1 MDQIRQLE
9 LENMK
14 SSIPAFNV
22 GDTVDVHYFIREGDK
37 ERIQVFTGT
46 VIKISGASVRRTFLV
61 RRLVAGEGVERTFP
75 LHSPRV
81 RDIKV
86 KARGKTRRAR
96 LYYLRDR
103 VGKAVRLPANFG
115 KAQGSSSR
123 RGMPAT
129 PAKSEATAEAPA
141 NPPGDAPAGDAPAGE

>member
-14 SSIPAFNV
+14 TSLPEFNV
-22 GDTVDVHYFIREGDK
+22 GDAVDVHYLIREGDK
-37 ERIQVFTGT
+37 ERIQIFSGT
-46 VIKISGASVRRTFLV
+46 VIKISGTGLRRSFLV

-81 RDIKV
+81 KDIERRT
-86 KARGKTRRAR
+86 RGKTRRAR

-115 KAQGSSSR
+115 KSKGSSSL
-123 RGMPAT
+123 RGLPAAH
-129 PAKSEATAEAPA
+129 AKV
-141 NPPGDAPAGDAPAGE
+141 DAPPAE

>member
-14 SSIPAFNV
+14 SSVPAFNT
-22 GDTVDVHYFIREGDK
+22 GDTVDVSYLIREGDK
-37 ERIQVFTGT
+37 ERIQIFTGT
-46 VIKISGASVRRTFLV
+46 VIKIAGTGVRRTFLV
-61 RRLVAGEGVERTFP
+61 RRLVAGEGVERIFP

-81 RDIKV
+81 KDIKV
-86 KARGKTRRAR
+86 KSRGKARRAR

-115 KAQGSSSR
+115 KNRGPSSQ
-123 RGMPAT
+123 RGLPAEQ
-129 PAKSEATAEAPA
+129 PAVSADNSASE
-141 NPPGDAPAGDAPAGE
+141 

>member
-1 MDQIRQLE
+1 MDPIRQLE

-14 SSIPAFNV
+14 NSLPAFNT
-22 GDTVDVHYFIREGDK
+22 GDTVDVHYLIREGDK

-46 VIKISGASVRRTFLV
+46 VIKIGGAGVRRSFLV

-81 RDIKV
+81 QDIQV
-86 KARGKTRRAR
+86 KARGKARRAR
-96 LYYLRDR
+96 LFYLRDR
-103 VGKAVRLPANFG
+103 IGKAVRVPANFG
-115 KAQGSSSR
+115 KSQGPSSQ

-129 PAKSEATAEAPA
+129 PVNPAAAAPEDAGEAPA
-141 NPPGDAPAGDAPAGE
+141 SE

>member
-14 SSIPAFNV
+14 SDLPSFNT
-22 GDTVDVHYFIREGDK
+22 GDTVDVHYLIREGDK
-37 ERIQVFTGT
+37 ERIQIFSGT
-46 VIKISGASVRRTFLV
+46 VIKIAGAGVRRTFLV
-61 RRLVAGEGVERTFP
+61 RRLVSGQGVERTFP

-81 RDIKV
+81 KDV
-86 KARGKTRRAR
+86 QVTARGKARRAR

-115 KAQGSSSR
+115 KNHGPSSQ
-123 RGMPAT
+123 RGLPGGTAT
-129 PAKSEATAEAPA
+129 PAQAEESTPA
-141 NPPGDAPAGDAPAGE
+141 AEE

>member
-14 SSIPAFNV
+14 SDIPAFNA
-22 GDTVDVHYFIREGDK
+22 GDTVDVHYLIREGNK
-37 ERIQVFTGT
+37 ERIQIFSGT
-46 VIKISGASVRRTFLV
+46 VLKISGTGVRRTFLV
-61 RRLVAGEGVERTFP
+61 RRLVSGQGVERTFP

-81 RDIKV
+81 KDIEV
-86 KARGKTRRAR
+86 TARGKARRAR

-115 KAQGSSSR
+115 SNHGPSSQ
-123 RGMPAT
+123 RGL
-129 PAKSEATAEAPA
+129 PA
-141 NPPGDAPAGDAPAGE
+141 NPVTAPAAAPEPAAEDATQSEE

>member
-14 SSIPAFNV
+14 AELPKFNV
-22 GDTVDVHYFIREGDK
+22 GDTVDVHYQIREGDK
-37 ERIQVFTGT
+37 ERVQIFSGT
-46 VIKISGASVRRTFLV
+46 VIKIGGEGVRRSFLV
-61 RRLVAGEGVERTFP
+61 RRLVAGEGVERHFP

-81 RDIKV
+81 KDIAV
-86 KARGKTRRAR
+86 KSRGKTRRAR

-115 KAQGSSSR
+115 KNQGPSSQ
-123 RGMPAT
+123 RGLQGAASESS
-129 PAKSEATAEAPA
+129 AKE
-141 NPPGDAPAGDAPAGE
+141 

>member
-14 SSIPAFNV
+14 SDVPAFNA
-22 GDTVDVHYFIREGDK
+22 GDTVDVHYLIREGNK
-37 ERIQVFTGT
+37 ERIQIFSGT
-46 VIKISGASVRRTFLV
+46 VLKISGTGVRRTFLV
-61 RRLVAGEGVERTFP
+61 RRLVSGQGVERTFP

-81 RDIKV
+81 KSIEV
-86 KARGKTRRAR
+86 TARGKARRAR

-115 KAQGSSSR
+115 NNQGPSSQ
-123 RGMPAT
+123 RGLPTSPVSPPA
-129 PAKSEATAEAPA
+129 AAPA
-141 NPPGDAPAGDAPAGE
+141 EEGETQSEE

>member
-14 SSIPAFNV
+14 NSLPEFNV
-22 GDTVDVHYFIREGDK
+22 GDAVDVHYQIREGDK
-37 ERIQVFTGT
+37 ERIQIFSGT
-46 VIKISGASVRRTFLV
+46 VIKIGGAGVRRSFLV
-61 RRLVAGEGVERTFP
+61 RRLVAGEGVERHFP

-81 RDIKV
+81 KDIVV
-86 KARGKTRRAR
+86 KSRGKARRAR

-115 KAQGSSSR
+115 KNKGPSSL
-123 RGMPAT
+123 RGLQA
-129 PAKSEATAEAPA
+129 A
-141 NPPGDAPAGDAPAGE
+141 AGESSGSE

>member
-1 MDQIRQLE
+1 MDPIRQLE

-14 SSIPAFNV
+14 NSLPVFNA
-22 GDTVDVHYFIREGDK
+22 GDTVDVHYLIREGDK

-46 VIKISGASVRRTFLV
+46 VVKIGGAGVRRNCLV

-81 RDIKV
+81 KDIVV
-86 KARGKTRRAR
+86 KARGKARRAR

-103 VGKAVRLPANFG
+103 IGKAIRVPANFG
-115 KAQGSSSR
+115 KNKGASSQ
-123 RGMPAT
+123 RGMPEVPVNPAT
-129 PAKSEATAEAPA
+129 KSEEPPASEAPA
-141 NPPGDAPAGDAPAGE
+141 SE

>member
-14 SSIPAFNV
+14 NSLPSFNA
-22 GDTVDVHYFIREGDK
+22 GDAVDVHYLIREGDK
-37 ERIQVFTGT
+37 ERIQVFSGT
-46 VIKISGASVRRTFLV
+46 VIKIKGAGLRRTCLV

-81 RDIKV
+81 KDIIV
-86 KARGKTRRAR
+86 KSRGKARRAR

-115 KAQGSSSR
+115 KNQGPSSL
-123 RGMPAT
+123 RGLPETPVEKPGAAAESET
-129 PAKSEATAEAPA
+129 PAAE
-141 NPPGDAPAGDAPAGE
+141 

>member
-14 SSIPAFNV
+14 TQLPPFNV
-22 GDTVDVHYFIREGDK
+22 GDTVDVHYLIREGDK
-37 ERIQVFTGT
+37 ERIQLFSGT
-46 VIKISGASVRRTFLV
+46 VVKIHGAGLRRTFMV

-81 RDIKV
+81 HDIQV
-86 KARGKTRRAR
+86 KARGKARRAR

-103 VGKAVRLPANFG
+103 VGKSVRLPANFG
-115 KAQGSSSR
+115 KSQGPSSQ
-123 RGMPAT
+123 RGLAARDGLAGPAAGS
-129 PAKSEATAEAPA
+129 PAPTE
-141 NPPGDAPAGDAPAGE
+141 

>member
-14 SSIPAFNV
+14 NSLPAFNV
-22 GDTVDVHYFIREGDK
+22 GDTVDVHYLIREGDK

-46 VIKISGASVRRTFLV
+46 VIKISGAGVRRTFLV
-61 RRLVAGEGVERTFP
+61 RRLVASEGVERTFP

-81 RDIKV
+81 QNITV
-86 KARGKTRRAR
+86 KARGKARRAR

-103 VGKAVRLPANFG
+103 VGKATKVRELIGATRHRRKKPAMV
-115 KAQGSSSR
+115 A
-123 RGMPAT
+123 PPPEPT
-129 PAKSEATAEAPA
+129 PEPEASEADAAEAV
-141 NPPGDAPAGDAPAGE
+141 AGSTES

>member
-14 SSIPAFNV
+14 SDLPSFNA
-22 GDTVDVHYFIREGDK
+22 GDTVDVHYLIREGDK
-37 ERIQVFTGT
+37 ERIQIFSGT
-46 VIKISGASVRRTFLV
+46 VIKIAGTGVRRTFLV
-61 RRLVAGEGVERTFP
+61 RRLVSGQGVERTFP

-81 RDIKV
+81 KDIQV
-86 KARGKTRRAR
+86 TARGKARRAR

-115 KAQGSSSR
+115 KNRGPSSR
-123 RGMPAT
+123 RGLSAGDVTAVPAPAPAQAEEST
-129 PAKSEATAEAPA
+129 PAAE
-141 NPPGDAPAGDAPAGE
+141 E

>member
-14 SSIPAFNV
+14 NDLPAFNA
-22 GDTVDVHYFIREGDK
+22 GDTVDVHYLIREGDK
-37 ERIQVFTGT
+37 ERIQIFSGT
-46 VIKISGASVRRTFLV
+46 VVKISGAGVRRSFLV
-61 RRLVAGEGVERTFP
+61 RRLVSGQGVERTFP

-81 RDIKV
+81 KSIEV
-86 KARGKTRRAR
+86 TSRGKARRAR

-115 KAQGSSSR
+115 KNQGPSSQ
-123 RGMPAT
+123 RGMPSEAVT
-129 PAKSEATAEAPA
+129 PAAAPA
-141 NPPGDAPAGDAPAGE
+141 PAEESTPETEE